1 MDNGA
6 SSYRRF
12 LDGDQSAF
20 DDILTEYRQILTLFI
35 NRYVHDMWAAED
47 IAIDVF
53 TFLIVNRHHYNFKVQ
68 LKTYL
73 FMLGR
78 SRALDYLRR
87 KKRIVFTALTEAE
100 SVEADEGPEE
110 ELMRDERRKAVME
123 AVSALPKD
131 MQEAVLLF
139 YFEELSYEDI
149 ARVMKKT
156 RKQVDNLLYRAKKVL
171 REKLG
176 EEGSAL

>member
-12 LDGDQSAF
+12 LDGDKSAF
-20 DDILTEYRQILTLFI
+20 DDIMKEYRQPLTLFI
-35 NRYVHDMWAAED
+35 NRYVHDLWTAED

-53 TFLIVNRHHYNFKVQ
+53 THLIVHRCHYNFKVQ

-78 SRALDYLRR
+78 SRALDHLRR
-87 KKRIVFTALTEAE
+87 KKKIVFTELSEADAVEAADGPEAE
-100 SVEADEGPEE
+100 
-110 ELMRDERRKAVME
+110 LLRNERKKAVAD
-123 AVSALPKD
+123 AVSDLPQD
-131 MQEAVLLF
+131 MQDAVHLV
-139 YFEELSYEDI
+139 YFEELSYDDA
-149 ARVMKKT
+149 ARIMKKT
-156 RKQVDNLLYRAKKVL
+156 RKQIDNLLYRAKQKL

-176 EEGSAL
+176 EEGELL

>member
-12 LDGDQSAF
+12 LDGDKSAF
-20 DDILTEYRQILTLFI
+20 DDILTEYRQALTLFI
-35 NRYVHDMWAAED
+35 NRYVHDLWVSED

-53 TFLIVNRHHYNFKVQ
+53 TFLIVHPHHYNFKVQ

-87 KKRIVFTALTEAE
+87 KKKIVFTALTEAE
-100 SVEADEGPEE
+100 AIEAEDGPEDV
-110 ELMRDERRKAVME
+110 LLDKERKKAVRKAI
-123 AVSALPKD
+123 SSLPKD

-149 ARVMKKT
+149 AKVMKKT
-156 RKQVDNLLYRAKKVL
+156 RKQIDNILYRAKKML
-171 REKLG
+171 REILG